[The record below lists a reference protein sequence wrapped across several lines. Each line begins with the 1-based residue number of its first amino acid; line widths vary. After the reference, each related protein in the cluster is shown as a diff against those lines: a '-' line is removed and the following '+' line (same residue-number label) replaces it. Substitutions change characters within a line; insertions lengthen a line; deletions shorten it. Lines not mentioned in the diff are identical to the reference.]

1 MAKKVGIKIEL
12 DEKGVVSG
20 FTKIGNTAQKSLGKI
35 STGATKATGALKNFG
50 SGLFSIK
57 GAIAGLGVG
66 ILVKKFTDLTIAQA
80 KLQDETIKTSRA
92 VGTSVE
98 TLQSLRRSAELG
110 GASVESLDNGMKRLS
125 RNIYDASNGV
135 GEAKKAFNDLGI
147 SVVDSNGKLK
157 SSDDIINEIADSFSK
172 MEDGTKKN
180 AQAQLLFGRSGGELI
195 NTLNGG
201 SEALKKQREEA
212 ERLGLIFDKEASENA
227 EKFNDT
233 LLDLQKTFE
242 STFRDVANDLL
253 PELTETMKDLTEW
266 TAKNRDNIAD
276 YASKAIDTFT
286 SLVAPAKVLLDVV
299 LKSAE
304 GYGMIADGIE
314 RISQANHVEEVAK
327 LAKEQY
333 EVTKELKE
341 QEAILEKFEQ
351 SGFIPP
357 SILDNVNAL
366 DSKLFAIKGRLEELQ
381 VVSSEGGEPA
391 EPAEKNAIEKE
402 VIKVQNEEFRST
414 ELSADIEYMR
424 QQAEAQ
430 RAFEVKKWGI
440 KTEFWKKNRTA
451 KENERIADKITADA
465 ELKNRMAVA
474 DASIRLGREVFGEN
488 KLLSLAEIGMST
500 ARGIMSAL
508 GSTPPNPILAGII
521 GATGAV
527 QSAKVSGLKL
537 ADGGVVEGI
546 GTNRSDSI
554 PAMLS
559 NGESVLNQPATQTLG
574 ADGVNALNSGAS
586 IGGNVTVNVT
596 AGAGADGESIAQM
609 VVNAL
614 YEAKQ
619 RGLEPSIV

>member
-1 MAKKVGIKIEL
+1 MAKRVGIKIEV
-12 DEKGVVSG
+12 DEKGAIADFSRLGDSAKRSMEKVSG
-20 FTKIGNTAQKSLGKI
+20 SVSKVN
-35 STGATKATGALKNFG
+35 GALKSFG
-50 SGLFSIK
+50 SSLFSVK

-80 KLQDETIKTSRA
+80 QLQDETIKTSRA
-92 VGTSVE
+92 IGVE
-98 TLQSLRRSAELG
+98 VESLIALRRSAELG
-110 GASVESLDNGMKRLS
+110 GASVESLDTGVKRLS
-125 RNIYDASNGV
+125 RNIYDTAQGT
-135 GEAKKAFNDLGI
+135 GEAQKAFQELGI
-147 SVVDSNGKLK
+147 SVKDSDGNLR
-157 SSDDIINEIADSFSK
+157 SADEVINDIADSFSK

-180 AQAQLLFGRSGGELI
+180 AQAQMLFGRSGADLI

-201 SEALKKQREEA
+201 SKALKEQREEA

-233 LLDLQKTFE
+233 LLDLKKTFE
-242 STFRDVANDLL
+242 STFRDVANELL
-253 PELTETMKDLTEW
+253 PEITETMQDLTEW

-286 SLVAPAKVLLDVV
+286 SLVTPAKVLLDVV

-314 RISQANHVEEVAK
+314 RISQANHVEEVAN

-381 VVSSEGGEPA
+381 NVSSEGSETADPV
-391 EPAEKNAIEKE
+391 EKNAIEKE
-402 VIKVQNEEFRST
+402 AIKAQNEESRTT

-430 RAFEVKKWGI
+430 RAFEVKKWGV
-440 KTEFWKKNRTA
+440 KAEFEKK
-451 KENERIADKITADA
+451 KRIADKITADA
-465 ELKNRMAVA
+465 ELRNQMSVA
-474 DASIRLGREVFGEN
+474 DASIRLGKEVFGQS
-488 KLLSLAEIGMST
+488 KLLSVAEIGMST

-521 GATGAV
+521 GATGAI
-527 QSAKVSGLKL
+527 QSAKVSGIKL
-537 ADGGVVEGI
+537 ADGGIVEGI

-559 NGESVLNQPATQTLG
+559 NGESVLNQPATQALG
-574 ADGVNALNSGAS
+574 AENINALNNGAS
-586 IGGNVTVNVT
+586 IGGNITVNIT

-609 VVNAL
+609 VVNAIE
-614 YEAKQ
+614 EARQK
-619 RGLEPSIV
+619 GLEPSIA